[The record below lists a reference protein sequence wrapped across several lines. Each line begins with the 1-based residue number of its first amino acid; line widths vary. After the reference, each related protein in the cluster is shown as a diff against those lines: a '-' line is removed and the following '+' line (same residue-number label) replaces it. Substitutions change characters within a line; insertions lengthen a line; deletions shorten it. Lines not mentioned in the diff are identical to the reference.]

1 MSNRVAGSKVSS
13 TEELAEI
20 ERIVVLDT
28 HIQQNRTMTTE
39 PRLQAGDVVAI
50 GRHRTRVS
58 AEFAASLVDGD
69 QVLALSGS
77 GELRRLPR
85 QVVELVDGAVS
96 RAVGAFGQ
104 LSGVTDDAINLF
116 FELAASSLLDEEV
129 FSKVRIANNADVESA
144 VNRGRTTTRLTLSES
159 MRRDMV
165 SALMMWRD
173 APMSRDK
180 VVSRLEHTGW
190 VVEEV
195 TAPLGVLGFV
205 FEGRPNVFA
214 DATGV
219 LKGGN
224 TVVFRIGSDALGTA
238 HAMMNHVIRPA
249 LSASGLP
256 EHAVVLLDSSE
267 HAAGWALFSDSR
279 LSLAVARGSGNAVAE
294 LGSIAQQ
301 SGIPVSLHGTGGAWM
316 IVGESVDN
324 DRLSQVVAHSVD
336 RKVCNTLNVIC
347 VQRSL
352 AEKQLPTVLS
362 GLEDA
367 AGRRGVRPRI
377 HAVNGAESFLPS
389 GTTIQVH
396 RAEGILDELQV
407 TTAEEASLGIEYE
420 WEDNP
425 ECAIVLVDSISHAVE
440 LFNAYSPQFI
450 VSVLSENERER
461 DLVWKT
467 ANAPFVG
474 DGFTRWVDGQFS
486 LLRPELG
493 LSNWEYGRLFG
504 RSGILS
510 GDSAFSV
517 RLRVQ
522 QTDAELHR

>member
-1 MSNRVAGSKVSS
+1 MSNGVTGPKVASAQ
-13 TEELAEI
+13 ELAEI
-20 ERIVVLDT
+20 ERIVVLVA
-28 HIQQNRTMTTE
+28 HIQQNRAMSSE
-39 PRLQAGDVVAI
+39 PLLQAGDLVAI
-50 GRHRTRVS
+50 GRHRTRVT
-58 AEFAASLVDGD
+58 AEFAASLGEGD

-85 QVVELVDGAVS
+85 HVVDLVDSSVG
-96 RAVGAFGQ
+96 RAVAAFAQ
-104 LSGVTDDAINLF
+104 LSEVSDQAIEYF
-116 FELAASSLLDEEV
+116 FELAAEALLDDEV
-129 FSKVRIANNADVESA
+129 FSHIRKTNLTDVDSA
-144 VNRGRTTTRLTLSES
+144 QSRGRSTTRLHLTES
-159 MRRDMV
+159 MRQDMV
-165 SALMMWRD
+165 SALTMWRD
-173 APMSRDK
+173 APMSRNK
-180 VVSRLEHTGW
+180 VVSRLEHAGW
-190 VVEEV
+190 SVEELS
-195 TAPLGVLGFV
+195 APLGVLGFV

-238 HAMMNHVIRPA
+238 NAMMNHVIRPS
-249 LSASGLP
+249 LRASGLP
-256 EHAVVLLDSSE
+256 DDAVVLLDSPE

-279 LSLAVARGSGNAVAE
+279 LSLAVARGSGEAVSE

-316 IVGESVDN
+316 IVGATADKG
-324 DRLSQVVAHSVD
+324 RLRLVVTHSVD

-347 VQRSL
+347 VERSH
-352 AEKQLPTVLS
+352 ADIQIPIILS
-362 GLEDA
+362 GLEEA
-367 AGRRGVRPRI
+367 AALRGVRPRI
-377 HAVNGAESFLPS
+377 HAVNGAERFLPS
-389 GTTIQVH
+389 GTTIEVN
-396 RAEGILDELQV
+396 RAAGIQDELQV
-407 TTAEEASLGIEYE
+407 TTAEETSLGIEYE

-440 LFNAYSPQFI
+440 LFNTYSPQFI
-450 VSVLSENERER
+450 ISVLSEKDSERE
-461 DLVWKT
+461 LVWKT

-517 RLRVQ
+517 RLRVK
-522 QTDAELHR
+522 QTDSDLHR